1 MIPPPTSIPPPTA
14 DSPPRKAR
22 LRDVAS
28 AVLWSFFGVRKGHK
42 LEEDAVSIRLHQV
55 IIVGVAIAAMFVAL
69 LLLIA
74 NIVVRSAGA

>member
-1 MIPPPTSIPPPTA
+1 MIPPPAS
-14 DSPPRKAR
+14 DSSSPRKAR

-42 LEEDAVSIRLHQV
+42 LEEDAVSIRPHQV
-55 IIVGVAIAAMFVAL
+55 IIVGVVIAAMFVAL

-74 NIVVRSAGA
+74 NIVVRAAGA